1 MENLKVETERL
12 RLSPISDNEMRQM
25 IDAERDEIMK
35 QAYSEMLQGCIEDP
49 ENRIWHSIWV
59 MELKEKPG
67 IIAGDF
73 CFKGPSKNGMVEI
86 GYGLRDG
93 FCGNG
98 FMTEAV
104 KAISEWALMQENVD
118 IVEAE
123 TSDDNEKSKNVLFN
137 AGFKYSGKYGEEGPR
152 YYLRKDFLTC

>member
-1 MENLKVETERL
+1 MNDLKIETERL
-12 RLSPISDNEMRQM
+12 ALYPLSNEAMRQL
-25 IDAERDEIMK
+25 IDAEKDEMLK
-35 QAYSEMLQGCIEDP
+35 QAYSEMLQGCIADP
-49 ENRIWHSIWV
+49 KNRIWYSMWV

-67 IIAGDF
+67 IIVGDF

-104 KAISEWALMQENVD
+104 KAISEWALTQKNVN

-137 AGFKYSGKYGEEGPR
+137 AGFKFLGNIGEEGPR
-152 YYLRKDFLTC
+152 FQLVKM

>member
-1 MENLKVETERL
+1 MIETERL
-12 RLSPISDNEMRQM
+12 RLFPISNFEMRQM
-25 IDAERDEIMK
+25 IDAEKDEMLK
-35 QAYSEMLQGCIEDP
+35 QAYSEMLQGCIADSK
-49 ENRIWHSIWV
+49 NRIWYSMWV

-67 IIAGDF
+67 IIVGDF

-98 FMTEAV
+98 FMTEAL
-104 KAISEWALMQENVD
+104 KAISEWTFSQENISV
-118 IVEAE
+118 IEAE

-137 AGFKYSGKYGEEGPR
+137 AGFKFLGNIGEEGPR
-152 YYLRKDFLTC
+152 FQLVKM

>member
-1 MENLKVETERL
+1 MIETERL
-12 RLSPISDNEMRQM
+12 RLSPIGDDAMQKI
-25 IDAERDEIMK
+25 IDAENDEMLK
-35 QAYSEMLQGCIEDP
+35 QAYSEMLQGCIADSK
-49 ENRIWHSIWV
+49 NRIWYSMWV

-67 IIAGDF
+67 IIVGDF

-104 KAISEWALMQENVD
+104 KAISEWALTQKNVN

-137 AGFKYSGKYGEEGPR
+137 AGFKFSGNIGEEGPR
-152 YYLRKDFLTC
+152 FQLVKM